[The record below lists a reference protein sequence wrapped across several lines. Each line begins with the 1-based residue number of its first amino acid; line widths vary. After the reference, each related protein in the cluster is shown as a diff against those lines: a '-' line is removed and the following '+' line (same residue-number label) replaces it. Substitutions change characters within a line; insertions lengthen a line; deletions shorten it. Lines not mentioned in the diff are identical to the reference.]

1 MKIYNKKGW
10 VLGMGEILLGIVGV
24 CVYVQTGFQ
33 TFDWKAGT
41 LLILLFSFGVS
52 GIVRSC
58 SKEAQNYGAG
68 QTDRIRRGIRSAGLT
83 SALFCIFISVMV
95 CLFAA
100 PLMGIFI
107 DPSQADI
114 IAAGV
119 HYLRIEGACYIGIG
133 LLFLLYG
140 YYRAVNQP
148 GMSVVLTIASLGTRV
163 ALAYLLSATPL
174 GVTGIWLSVPIG
186 WALADVIGIGYYLV
200 KHRKVTQ

>member
-1 MKIYNKKGW
+1 
-10 VLGMGEILLGIVGV
+10 
-24 CVYVQTGFQ
+24 
-33 TFDWKAGT
+33 
-41 LLILLFSFGVS
+41 
-52 GIVRSC
+52 
-58 SKEAQNYGAG
+58 
-68 QTDRIRRGIRSAGLT
+68 
-83 SALFCIFISVMV
+83 MV

-107 DPSQADI
+107 APSQANI

-148 GMSVVLTIASLGTRV
+148 QMSVVLTIASLGTRV

-186 WALADVIGIGYYLV
+186 WALADAIGIGYYL
-200 KHRKVTQ
+200 KKKR

>member
-1 MKIYNKKGW
+1 
-10 VLGMGEILLGIVGV
+10 
-24 CVYVQTGFQ
+24 
-33 TFDWKAGT
+33 
-41 LLILLFSFGVS
+41 
-52 GIVRSC
+52 
-58 SKEAQNYGAG
+58 
-68 QTDRIRRGIRSAGLT
+68 
-83 SALFCIFISVMV
+83 MV

>member
-1 MKIYNKKGW
+1 MAAFAAAVKIDSFAYMPVQDFGNAFST
-10 VLGMGEILLGIVGV
+10 
-24 CVYVQTGFQ
+24 YV
-33 TFDWKAGT
+33 
-41 LLILLFSFGVS
+41 
-52 GIVRSC
+52 
-58 SKEAQNYGAG
+58 AQNYGAG

-119 HYLRIEGACYIGIG
+119 HYLHIEGACYIGIG

-148 GMSVVLTIASLGTRV
+148 GMSVVLTIV